1 MDSVRVAS
9 NPSHP
14 FRRDSNS
21 AFRRGEWKIT
31 HLRVAAKRVARK
43 SDGNTIVIRFMA
55 SSGKCILA
63 AIAAL
68 VVLALAAPLSAHPMV
83 ENALDVVI
91 ERGRIVIDARI
102 SPEQILA
109 AEWNGQTPQRESQW
123 PELIRMHARY
133 LRKHLRVKV
142 NGALVEA
149 AVAAL
154 VEPVSAPS
162 GSSLVVYR
170 LEYSVASLP
179 TKVEVQ
185 QDLLYEFG
193 WTATC
198 ILRVRQSTQSTFET
212 GMLPP
217 NKPATF
223 ECDWP
228 AESSS
233 NGSRPLDLP
242 VQTSVSVGST
252 IRAYTLHGIMH
263 ILTGYDHLLFVSAL
277 VLAATGI
284 WDLIKVV
291 SAFTLAHTLTLT
303 LSVFNIVTL
312 SERIV
317 EPMIAASIVFV
328 AVQNVFWP
336 ERSRGCTR
344 LGVAFAFG
352 LFHGLG
358 FAGGL
363 RDAMAGMPGIALW
376 AALLAFSLGVELG
389 HQVVVIP
396 LYGALH
402 AAKHA
407 NAEIPR
413 MALAARVRQV
423 CSVGICLAGIYFLT
437 QAVR

>member
-1 MDSVRVAS
+1 MIALGDPAS
-9 NPSHP
+9 GHP
-14 FRRDSNS
+14 
-21 AFRRGEWKIT
+21 
-31 HLRVAAKRVARK
+31 L
-43 SDGNTIVIRFMA
+43 
-55 SSGKCILA
+55 
-63 AIAAL
+63 
-68 VVLALAAPLSAHPMV
+68 V
-83 ENALDVVI
+83 ENALDLVI

-102 SPEQILA
+102 SPEQILVA
-109 AEWNGQTPQRESQW
+109 DFNGQTPRSQSEW

-133 LRKHLRVKV
+133 LRKHLKVKV
-142 NGALVEA
+142 NGSLLEASVVAPVES
-149 AVAAL
+149 VA
-154 VEPVSAPS
+154 APS
-162 GSSLVVYR
+162 GSSLVGYR
-170 LEYSVASLP
+170 LEYSAGTP
-179 TKVEVQ
+179 PAKVQVE
-185 QDLLYEFG
+185 QDLLDEFG

-217 NKPATF
+217 KRAAAF

-228 AESSS
+228 TESSS
-233 NGSRPLDLP
+233 GAAPSADHA
-242 VQTSVSVGST
+242 VQTSVNVGST
-252 IRAYTLHGIMH
+252 IRAYTAHGIMH

-312 SERIV
+312 SERFV
-317 EPMIAASIVFV
+317 EPMISASIVFV

-336 ERSRGCTR
+336 ERSRGWTR
-344 LGVAFAFG
+344 LGIAFGFG

-363 RDAMAGMPGIALW
+363 RDAMEGMPPVALW
-376 AALLAFSLGVELG
+376 AALGAFSLGVELG

-402 AAKHA
+402 AAKHV
-407 NAEIPR
+407 NAEMPR
-413 MALAARVRQV
+413 LALAARLRQV